1 MKHIIIGSGITGLY
15 LAYKLITK
23 NITSPHN
30 IIIIE
35 KSKTYGGRIQT
46 FKYKGFSYDVGAGR
60 LANKHKFVMQLIQE
74 LNLND
79 YIIPINPNKNYFING
94 KLLNEQQL
102 LKYYK
107 SKFTSLKDL
116 WQYAIN
122 YKSTIILTNFN
133 LHNYFSTFL
142 STNDIKIL
150 EISFGYITEMY
161 KMNAYDAIKT
171 LKNDF
176 DVQDNDFFILKGG
189 LSNLTNKL
197 YQFLILNNVQFL
209 FNTTLLNITQNT
221 IQTTKDTLQFHKLY
235 ITIPKNNYITIP
247 YFQDKLHLFDSVHTG
262 KLLRIYAKFDTQ
274 HNTWIKNIRKTLTDN
289 KLQFIIPISNKDG
302 LIQIS
307 YTDDYN
313 ADFWN
318 NLNNTQTKLLI
329 QKLLLEIFPNVTQ
342 PQWIT
347 KHFWDSGSH
356 FWKIGVKSTQIQK
369 QIKLITNKD
378 NIHILG
384 ETYSSKQ
391 AWIEGSL
398 ETVQHI
404 L

>member
-1 MKHIIIGSGITGLY
+1 M
-15 LAYKLITK
+15 
-23 NITSPHN
+23 
-30 IIIIE
+30 
-35 KSKTYGGRIQT
+35 
-46 FKYKGFSYDVGAGR
+46 
-60 LANKHKFVMQLIQE
+60 
-74 LNLND
+74 
-79 YIIPINPNKNYFING
+79 
-94 KLLNEQQL
+94 
-102 LKYYK
+102 
-107 SKFTSLKDL
+107 
-116 WQYAIN
+116 
-122 YKSTIILTNFN
+122 
-133 LHNYFSTFL
+133 
-142 STNDIKIL
+142 
-150 EISFGYITEMY
+150 
-161 KMNAYDAIKT
+161 
-171 LKNDF
+171 
-176 DVQDNDFFILKGG
+176 
-189 LSNLTNKL
+189 
-197 YQFLILNNVQFL
+197 
-209 FNTTLLNITQNT
+209 
-221 IQTTKDTLQFHKLY
+221 Y

-313 ADFWN
+313 AEFWN

>member
-1 MKHIIIGSGITGLY
+1 
-15 LAYKLITK
+15 
-23 NITSPHN
+23 
-30 IIIIE
+30 
-35 KSKTYGGRIQT
+35 
-46 FKYKGFSYDVGAGR
+46 
-60 LANKHKFVMQLIQE
+60 
-74 LNLND
+74 
-79 YIIPINPNKNYFING
+79 
-94 KLLNEQQL
+94 
-102 LKYYK
+102 
-107 SKFTSLKDL
+107 
-116 WQYAIN
+116 
-122 YKSTIILTNFN
+122 
-133 LHNYFSTFL
+133 
-142 STNDIKIL
+142 
-150 EISFGYITEMY
+150 
-161 KMNAYDAIKT
+161 MNAYDAIKT

-313 ADFWN
+313 AEFWN